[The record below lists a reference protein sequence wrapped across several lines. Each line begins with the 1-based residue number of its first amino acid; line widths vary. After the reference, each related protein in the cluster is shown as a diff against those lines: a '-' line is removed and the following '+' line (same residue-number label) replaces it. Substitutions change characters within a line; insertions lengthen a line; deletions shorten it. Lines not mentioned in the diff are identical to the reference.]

1 MRQSSL
7 RKAVM
12 VLVLVF
18 LGGFFL
24 GVLLSDQIEELPI
37 PFAESDRDYD
47 DDVEDVIDAEQ
58 RLLRRL
64 QLTAEQQRAVNALL
78 QQREDTLVGFWSD
91 KVPAMNQIIER
102 SRDAIRGVLTPAQ
115 RARYERGLAELLRR
129 QRTDD

>member
-1 MRQSSL
+1 MSQSSL

-12 VLVLVF
+12 LLVLVF

-102 SRDAIRGVLTPAQ
+102 SRADIRGVLMPAQ
-115 RARYERGLAELLRR
+115 RARYEQGLTELLRR